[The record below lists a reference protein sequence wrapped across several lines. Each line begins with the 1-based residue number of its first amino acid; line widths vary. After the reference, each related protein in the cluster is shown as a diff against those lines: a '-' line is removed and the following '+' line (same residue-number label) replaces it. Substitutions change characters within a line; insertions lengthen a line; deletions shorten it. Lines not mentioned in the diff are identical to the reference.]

1 MPWSALVGG
10 LIAGAASGAINYA
23 SARQSQ
29 QETID
34 AYKHRHQWQ
43 TADLRAAGLNP
54 VLSATQGAGSVGN
67 MAQAQAPDIAQ
78 ATSNF
83 SAAQLRRE
91 EINTAK
97 TTQAQQIAQSAQ
109 LTATAKE
116 AEANANIAQQVE
128 SYYKQHP
135 ELIGVRARTQAGL
148 NPSSAIGAS
157 GQLLHATGSTLA
169 EKNDTLTSTAKE
181 SYRNRHLYN
190 PFTRA
195 NMKAGREIGPA
206 PSPWKGF
213 RPFK

>member
-1 MPWSALVGG
+1 MPWTALVGG

-78 ATSNF
+78 SVSNV

-97 TTQAQQIAQSAQ
+97 TTQAQQVAQAAN
-109 LTATAKE
+109 LTATARE
-116 AEANANIAQQVE
+116 AEANADIAQQVAGAYRANPE
-128 SYYKQHP
+128 LAQTRALTEAGMSPNNPLGLAGQFIHRGDQQFRRMFSGDNQSSAAQSYY
-135 ELIGVRARTQAGL
+135 EGG
-148 NPSSAIGAS
+148 AITKYLKS
-157 GQLLHATGSTLA
+157 
-169 EKNDTLTSTAKE
+169 KPMPP
-181 SYRNRHLYN
+181 RNRGWRTN
-190 PFTRA
+190 A
-195 NMKAGREIGPA
+195 K
-206 PSPWKGF
+206 
-213 RPFK
+213 